1 MRRKVKKSRS
11 FLGPI
16 AGSFIKRI
24 SGADARLRRKVSIL
38 GLWVIGLMFAWTL
51 LSGTYGLPRII
62 RLELEKNALTESN
75 LQKSAALVDGARIK
89 KKLLSDPEYIEMIA
103 RTRCFMVYPGETI
116 YRYQGRR

>member
-1 MRRKVKKSRS
+1 MPRKVKKTRS

-16 AGSFIKRI
+16 AGNFIKRV
-24 SGADARLRRKVSIL
+24 SGADARLRRKVSRL
-38 GLWVIGLMFAWTL
+38 GLWAIGLVFAWSL

-62 RLELEKNALTESN
+62 RLELEKGALIESN